1 MQATWPKR
9 WPRRGR
15 GRLACL
21 PALLPAFKCNSKVNE
36 ATQASFHC
44 AANLIGFNSTAG
56 QLPQKKNTNTIWL
69 AAAKLAAAASQVL
82 LAQVAWQPQSQAVGQ
97 RDVYVTPAAVSENLF
112 VGC

>member
-44 AANLIGFNSTAG
+44 AANLIGFNSTAA
-56 QLPQKKNTNTIWL
+56 PAASKKKYEYHM
-69 AAAKLAAAASQVL
+69 AAKLAAAASQVL

-97 RDVYVTPAAVSENLF
+97 RDVYATPAAVSENLF

>member
-15 GRLACL
+15 GRLAC
-21 PALLPAFKCNSKVNE
+21 LPAFKCNSKVNE

-44 AANLIGFNSTAG
+44 AANLIGFNSTAA
-56 QLPQKKNTNTIWL
+56 PAASKKNTNTIWL

-82 LAQVAWQPQSQAVGQ
+82 LAQVAWQPQWQAVGQ